1 MIALPNYFKNKKQK
15 EDYMS
20 VEVTESDFLQYK
32 EVQESGMYN
41 MFDPRAR
48 QLTTLSRE
56 QWVKIIENYK
66 TFNDNWGEKEDE

>member
-1 MIALPNYFKNKKQK
+1 
-15 EDYMS
+15 
-20 VEVTESDFLQYK
+20 LQYK

>member
-1 MIALPNYFKNKKQK
+1 
-15 EDYMS
+15 MS
-20 VEVTESDFLQYK
+20 VEITENDFLQYK

-48 QLTTLSRE
+48 EMTTLSRE

-66 TFNDNWGEKEDE
+66 TFNDSWGEKDDE

>member
-1 MIALPNYFKNKKQK
+1 
-15 EDYMS
+15 MS

-32 EVQESGMYN
+32 EVQESGMFN

-48 QLTTLSRE
+48 EMTTLSRE

-66 TFNDNWGEKEDE
+66 TFNDNWGEKDDE

>member
-1 MIALPNYFKNKKQK
+1 
-15 EDYMS
+15 MS

-66 TFNDNWGEKEDE
+66 TFNDNWGEKDDE

>member
-1 MIALPNYFKNKKQK
+1 
-15 EDYMS
+15 MS

-32 EVQESGMYN
+32 EVEESGMFN

-48 QLTTLSRE
+48 EMTTLSRE

-66 TFNDNWGEKEDE
+66 TFNDNWGKKDDE

>member
-1 MIALPNYFKNKKQK
+1 
-15 EDYMS
+15 MS